1 MPPHP
6 GEVWLAD
13 LGLAAKTRPVVVVS
27 RDDPDPPRAL
37 LLYVPL
43 TRQHRQSPYEV
54 VLPHLPFL
62 DRDSVANVQGLGSL
76 PTVRLERRLG
86 KLPGDVMVKIKR
98 ALTFQYLRQNRST
111 CKGFRRFI
119 ELLSTTTTTPNPQ
132 EALNGQFSTFAMP
145 PPRCHEDHVAPMQP
159 CRPGNARHDGACDN
173 VGPVPVGGHGGELSD
188 GATLFFRQ

>member
-37 LLYVPL
+37 ILYVPL
-43 TRQHRQSPYEV
+43 TRQNRQSPYEV

-62 DRDSVANVQGLGSL
+62 DRDSVANVQGLGSI

-86 KLPGDVMVKIKR
+86 KLPDDVMVKIKR
-98 ALTFQYLRQNRST
+98 ALTFALDLGT
-111 CKGFRRFI
+111 
-119 ELLSTTTTTPNPQ
+119 
-132 EALNGQFSTFAMP
+132 EA
-145 PPRCHEDHVAPMQP
+145 
-159 CRPGNARHDGACDN
+159 
-173 VGPVPVGGHGGELSD
+173 
-188 GATLFFRQ
+188 